1 MIGRSIDWCT
11 QWVNFSTISQLSE
24 TIACISTRITAAIQ
38 IKPDGCHQVDSER
51 INELFAVSLP
61 ELTLAWLNL

>member
-1 MIGRSIDWCT
+1 MRST
-11 QWVNFSTISQLSE
+11 FPPYFTSGE
-24 TIACISTRITAAIQ
+24 TIACISTRVAAAIHLKPVGCRQ
-38 IKPDGCHQVDSER
+38 IDSER

>member
-1 MIGRSIDWCT
+1 MSG
-11 QWVNFSTISQLSE
+11 E
-24 TIACISTRITAAIQ
+24 TIACISTRVAAAILLKPVGCRQ
-38 IKPDGCHQVDSER
+38 IDSER